1 MLRTL
6 RPSPAMGVALLSLV
20 LAVGGTSY
28 AAVKLPAKSVG
39 TPQLKNNAV
48 TAPKL
53 KNGSVTGAK
62 LRAGSVDGK
71 ALAGGAVNANQ
82 VAGDSLT
89 GAQINEGTLGT
100 VPSASSASSAG
111 IQSLTYT
118 TGSGSLG
125 PDTGATL
132 HGDCPAGLRPISGG
146 LRVDDPSTM
155 FIIDG
160 FPQGNGWT
168 GNVANMD
175 NSNAHGFTGYV
186 VCAQA
191 GANAGPAPKTAG
203 PSTAKHYRLAR

>member
-1 MLRTL
+1 MRGDLMIRTL
-6 RPSPAMGVALLSLV
+6 RPTPAMGVALLALV

-39 TPQLKNNAV
+39 TPQLKNKAV

-53 KNGSVTGAK
+53 KNGSVVSAK
-62 LRAGSVDGK
+62 LAPNSV
-71 ALAGGAVNANQ
+71 GARN

-89 GAQINEGTLGT
+89 GAQVDESTLGP
-100 VPSASSASSAG
+100 VPSAANAVTAGSAG

-118 TGSGSLG
+118 TAAGMLG
-125 PDTGATL
+125 PNSGATV

-155 FIIDG
+155 YIVDG
-160 FPQGNGWT
+160 YPQGNGWT
-168 GNVANMD
+168 GNVANTD
-175 NSNAHGFTGYV
+175 GSAHGFTGFV

-191 GANAGPAPKTAG
+191 GANAGPAPKTAPPG
-203 PSTAKHYRLAR
+203 SAKRYPLAR